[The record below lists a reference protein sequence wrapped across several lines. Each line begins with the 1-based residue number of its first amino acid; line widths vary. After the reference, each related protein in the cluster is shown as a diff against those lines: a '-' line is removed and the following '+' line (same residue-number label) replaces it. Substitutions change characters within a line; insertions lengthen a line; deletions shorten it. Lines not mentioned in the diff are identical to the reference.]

1 MRTRPGRSF
10 TPVLAVAWPSMM
22 PPESQRPA
30 RRPWADDL
38 HDRFWTGGGRR
49 SRFALPKA
57 PAPRPGARAPTA
69 LQLRRLR
76 ADWLGLR
83 VDLYDYAGDHR
94 CQRAFAVRRA
104 CTLDDLATVICA
116 AFGRSDDE
124 HLYFYE
130 LPRGRYSHPVL
141 AQNDGSAT
149 TRIGLGDVGLRH
161 GDRFHH
167 IYDMGDHWQHTCRVE
182 TIPAAALGVL
192 RVHAADRAAAPALQY
207 ASRGRAPRQYPHADC

>member
-1 MRTRPGRSF
+1 MAPRS
-10 TPVLAVAWPSMM
+10 
-22 PPESQRPA
+22 QKPA
-30 RRPWADDL
+30 QRPWADDL
-38 HDRFWTGGGRR
+38 HDCFWTGGGRR
-49 SRFALPKA
+49 SRFALPK
-57 PAPRPGARAPTA
+57 PPPPRPGTRAPSA
-69 LQLRRLR
+69 QQLRRLR

-83 VDLYDYAGDHR
+83 VDLYNYAGDHR

-149 TRIGLGDVGLRH
+149 TRISLDDVATWATSGSTR
-161 GDRFHH
+161 
-167 IYDMGDHWQHTCRVE
+167 
-182 TIPAAALGVL
+182 A
-192 RVHAADRAAAPALQY
+192 AAAPALQY
-207 ASRGRAPRQYPHADC
+207 ASRGRAPRQYPHADWCVTSGRGGPTDAFRRTSRRSPPQPSAGCASTPPTARRCG